1 MTGCVL
7 ISAFASLV
15 GIPVVIARS
24 VRIME
29 ICAVTARIKKYKSII
44 KKKKHDKVVL
54 LAKIKSNNRRN
65 VNL

>member
-24 VRIME
+24 VTIMK